1 MQVREGLNTVLLP
14 RTREIEQEVSTMQ
27 QEANAVTNKSKEEQ
41 AEVEEELARMAELV
55 FTFQVCNHSLSSK
68 TETYIAI

>member
-27 QEANAVTNKSKEEQ
+27 QEASAVTNKSKEEQ
-41 AEVEEELARMAELV
+41 AEVEEELARMAKLV
-55 FTFQVCNHSLSSK
+55 FDFQVWQSQPFKQN
-68 TETYIAI
+68 